1 MCVAIDSTSNNIL
14 PLKRHQIER
23 EQDTRRKKNSTC
35 CCCCSVEF
43 IIGYLK
49 EPLKYCNISAFFF
62 CVFLFFFARQDSAR
76 TFMKTMDEKIA
87 FLWFVIC
94 FNYGIQ
100 AAGIMDNVVFAVN
113 CGGEAHTDVHGN
125 ERNFV
130 FDSFVLNERWFLK
143 E

>member
-1 MCVAIDSTSNNIL
+1 MRCHWQHVEQYPSIKATSNRKRTRHTKEKKLYLLLLLFSWIYYWLFERTIEIL
-14 PLKRHQIER
+14 QHF
-23 EQDTRRKKNSTC
+23 C
-35 CCCCSVEF
+35 V
-43 IIGYLK
+43 
-49 EPLKYCNISAFFF
+49 FF

-130 FDSFVLNERWFLK
+130 FDSFVLNERCFLK